1 MNRVYENVDM
11 LNKYLIDISEED
23 RIDVLYKY
31 NS

>member
-23 RIDVLYKY
+23 RIDVLYDI
-31 NS
+31 

>member
-23 RIDVLYKY
+23 RIDVLY
-31 NS
+31 NI